1 MVWRARETLRGAIRC
16 VILLQARP
24 THQKGVYLRA
34 RGSAPTMTSGKAQT
48 DGSQSDSEMGKTEG
62 IYLSVVIPAYNESSR
77 LPESLKK
84 VIEFLET
91 KEYAYEVI
99 VVDDGSADD
108 TAPLAEKFADDTELH
123 NPKSSLRI
131 IRNPHRGKGYAVRT
145 GMLASQGTYILYSD
159 ADFSAPI
166 EEVDKLL
173 RYLEGKY
180 DIAIGSREGKGATRV
195 DEPFYRHLMGRV
207 FNTFVKL
214 VALPQ
219 FSDTQCGFKA
229 FRKKASDTLFRSLSL
244 YGDNSPDVQGAMVTG
259 FDVEVLYLALKW
271 GYKVKEVPVRWF
283 YSKGANVNPLKD
295 SYRMLKD
302 IAKVR
307 MNDLRGVY
315 KKGPAKVS

>member
-1 MVWRARETLRGAIRC
+1 
-16 VILLQARP
+16 
-24 THQKGVYLRA
+24 
-34 RGSAPTMTSGKAQT
+34 MTSGQVQPDNSK
-48 DGSQSDSEMGKTEG
+48 SQSQDGKPDG
-62 IYLSVVIPAYNESSR
+62 LYLSVVIPAYNESTR

-84 VIEFLET
+84 VIEYLES
-91 KEYAYEVI
+91 KEYTYEVI
-99 VVDDGSADD
+99 VVDDGSDDD
-108 TAPLAEKFADDTELH
+108 TAPLAEQFAADTELR
-123 NPKSSLRI
+123 NPDSKLHI

-145 GMLASQGTYILYSD
+145 GMLAARAQYILYSD

-180 DIAIGSREGKGATRV
+180 DIAIGSREGKGAARY

-229 FRKKASDTLFRSLSL
+229 FRKKASDTLFRSLNL

-283 YSKGANVNPLKD
+283 YSKGANVNPVKD

-315 KKGPAKVS
+315 KKGPAKS

>member
-1 MVWRARETLRGAIRC
+1 
-16 VILLQARP
+16 
-24 THQKGVYLRA
+24 
-34 RGSAPTMTSGKAQT
+34 
-48 DGSQSDSEMGKTEG
+48 
-62 IYLSVVIPAYNESSR
+62 LSVVIPAYNESAR
-77 LPESLKK
+77 LPDSLQK
-84 VIEFLET
+84 VVDYLET
-91 KEYAYEVI
+91 KDYPYEVI

-108 TAPLAEKFADDTELH
+108 TASLAEQFIEQTTLRTPHSA
-123 NPKSSLRI
+123 LRI

-145 GMLASQGTYILYSD
+145 GMLAATGRYILYSD

-180 DIAIGSREGKGATRV
+180 DIAIGSREGKGAARY

-207 FNTFVKL
+207 FNTFVRL

-229 FRKKASDTLFRSLSL
+229 FRKEASDTLFRSLHL
-244 YGDNSPDVQGAMVTG
+244 YGDNSPDIQGAMVTG

-283 YSKGANVNPLKD
+283 YSKGANVNPIKD

-307 MNDLRGVY
+307 MNDLRGRY
-315 KKGPAKVS
+315 RRRPKKES